1 MRAIKVK
8 MMPKLGNPQNPQAIF
23 ASLFH
28 STLVWFAKWKSK
40 WDISKDE
47 GSHQQ
52 PSKQCLGQPY
62 VRYAVRQKRANAKR
76 ELNDL
81 LSGKLSKNYI
91 WDQKLSWGAE
101 EITSGR
107 KDSSHSENPKRN
119 KGWQNKKSFY
129 YDDDCEQSEPNFSAT
144 FGGHKFYTWS
154 WENPN
159 FQSSTYGFEWR
170 DETNWE
176 KSKKR
181 FCNES
186 DVEDDSS
193 NVVGLYSH
201 RVALGLPPTGPLK
214 LDDVK
219 CAFRASALKWHPDM
233 HQGPSQAIAGEK
245 FKQCVDAYNS
255 LCNALKS
262 SQVACTQ

>member
-52 PSKQCLGQPY
+52 PSKPY